1 MKSELYQDITVANS
15 LSGQN
20 KHGTGGLSMNHRIH
34 FVNQFMDILDPTNS
48 YKDNSDSAQLEGA
61 LRVIGQHKA
70 LTEGD
75 MTLYQA
81 LKNNQLKEI
90 QILEYLNSDEKV
102 SGTSS
107 SNLSKYMSES
117 VRSEISEF

>member
-1 MKSELYQDITVANS
+1 
-15 LSGQN
+15 
-20 KHGTGGLSMNHRIH
+20 
-34 FVNQFMDILDPTNS
+34 
-48 YKDNSDSAQLEGA
+48 
-61 LRVIGQHKA
+61 
-70 LTEGD
+70 

-81 LKNNQLKEI
+81 LKDNHMKDI

-117 VRSEISEF
+117 VRSEINEFQN

>member
-61 LRVIGQHKA
+61 LRVIG
-70 LTEGD
+70 
-75 MTLYQA
+75 
-81 LKNNQLKEI
+81 
-90 QILEYLNSDEKV
+90 
-102 SGTSS
+102 
-107 SNLSKYMSES
+107 
-117 VRSEISEF
+117 